1 MEIKIFTSLP
11 KPALE
16 IRTAVFVDEQGFTTE
31 IDDKDGIAV
40 HLVLFDGNGTPI
52 ATCRIFREDNR
63 EYYVLG
69 RFAVINEDRGKN
81 IGAFVLNEAEK
92 YVKENGGKLILVHAQ
107 QRAAGF
113 YKKSGF
119 TEFGEVEYEE
129 GCPHVCMKKYI

>member
-11 KPALE
+11 KSAFE
-16 IRTAVFVDEQGFTTE
+16 IRNKVFVDEQGFTTE
-31 IDDKDGIAV
+31 IDDKDDIAV
-40 HLVLFDGNGTPI
+40 HLVLFDENGTPI
-52 ATCRIFREDNR
+52 ATCRIFRENDR
-63 EYYVLG
+63 DVYVLG
-69 RFAVINEDRGKN
+69 RFAVIKEYRGKN
-81 IGAFVLNEAEK
+81 IGAFLLNEAEK
-92 YVKENGGKLILVHAQ
+92 YVKESGGKLILVHAQ